1 MHSDPNAD
9 QLAFDVDGVP
19 TPNESSIPSAS
30 AVTEPS
36 TPPSS
41 SANAL
46 DALLNEYRARDK
58 RAREGHAL
66 RRAYPSVPAT

>member
-9 QLAFDVDGVP
+9 QLAFEVDGVP

-30 AVTEPS
+30 TVTEPS

-41 SANAL
+41 
-46 DALLNEYRARDK
+46 
-58 RAREGHAL
+58 
-66 RRAYPSVPAT
+66 